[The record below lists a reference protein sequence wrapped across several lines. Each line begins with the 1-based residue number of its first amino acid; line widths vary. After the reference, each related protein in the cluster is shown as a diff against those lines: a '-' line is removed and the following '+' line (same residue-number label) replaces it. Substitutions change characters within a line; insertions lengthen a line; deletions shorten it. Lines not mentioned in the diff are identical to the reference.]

1 MAMNVERFVW
11 LIVGGGIALVAGLWL
26 VSFFD
31 AWSVAWLAGA
41 GLALLGAGS
50 LGGGIDSRIE
60 I

>member
-26 VSFFD
+26 VAFFD

>member
-1 MAMNVERFVW
+1 MNVERFVR

-26 VSFFD
+26 VAFFD

>member
-11 LIVGGGIALVAGLWL
+11 LIVGGGIALIAGLWL
-26 VSFFD
+26 VAFFD
-31 AWSVAWLAGA
+31 AWSIAWLAGA

>member
-1 MAMNVERFVW
+1 MNVERFVW

-26 VSFFD
+26 VAFFD